1 MHVIAIN
8 NNNKEAKNM
17 KKTWEILEQGK
28 GREKCC
34 SYIIISKHFLKFCR
48 HSKSKFYF
56 VFCIFSLVFLLGEK
70 YCDVKFDEIPLNVE
84 ESHCPFGFGNCK
96 ENWASSFCVVE

>member
-17 KKTWEILEQGK
+17 KKTWEIWEQGK
-28 GREKCC
+28 GRGKCC
-34 SYIIISKHFLKFCR
+34 SYIIISKHFLKFCKL
-48 HSKSKFYF
+48 SKSKFYF

-70 YCDVKFDEIPLNVE
+70 YCEVKFDEIPLNVE
-84 ESHCPFGFGNCK
+84 ESHCPFGFGNCM